1 MTAASHTLQT
11 DQECKDVTGF
21 SADELYSSSVIS
33 AVTCESNSY
42 RCNGSCNAPV
52 SSTSLKMSLIYGVLL
67 SNDAASLWTRWGT
80 LQHTLSTGEQIVLWH
95 KNSCTRDSGIPN
107 VFEMLL
113 NQKRTCNI
121 ALATLQREIIQQR
134 GKGMIGSNGKH
145 IKIWSR
151 RDCGRSRGMKEI
163 EKHLTV
169 VMRDKKKSR
178 FPFPFQQMKEE
189 IAVKIK

>member
-67 SNDAASLWTRWGT
+67 SNDAVSAQGVTLDEMEDVTAHSLDRGT
-80 LQHTLSTGEQIVLWH
+80 
-95 KNSCTRDSGIPN
+95 NSAVT
-107 VFEMLL
+107 
-113 NQKRTCNI
+113 QK
-121 ALATLQREIIQQR
+121 
-134 GKGMIGSNGKH
+134 
-145 IKIWSR
+145 
-151 RDCGRSRGMKEI
+151 
-163 EKHLTV
+163 
-169 VMRDKKKSR
+169 
-178 FPFPFQQMKEE
+178 
-189 IAVKIK
+189 